1 MPVSSV
7 TKNLAILFA
16 DIVGST
22 SLYDQLG
29 DHLAHIKIV
38 NCLNLMGAL
47 VKNGRGLVVGT
58 IGDEIMCSFEDPNDA
73 FQTAIAIQES
83 MQEEMANSIGVRV
96 GMHFGLTGIE
106 NGHPFG
112 DVVNVASRM
121 ADLARHGRI
130 IISKDTAN
138 HLNRF
143 NKAKIRA
150 FDRVRVKGKPQPIE
164 TYEIIWDQ
172 RDITSIFKGS
182 TTARTKKSLPVV
194 CLSLSYQSFTS
205 QINASK
211 TSLSIGRSPK
221 NDLIV
226 VSENASR
233 NHAVIEYRN
242 GSIFITDHSTNG
254 CYIKTESGNSSSD
267 GLDFF
272 LHRNEWVMRGRGV
285 ICLGEP
291 IHKGFTY
298 LIHFSVSHR

>member
-38 NCLNLMGAL
+38 NYLNLMGAV
-47 VKNGRGLVVGT
+47 VKDGRGLVVGT

-121 ADLARHGRI
+121 TDLARHGRI

-143 NKAKIRA
+143 NKANIRA
-150 FDRVRVKGKPQPIE
+150 FDRVMVKGKPQPIE

-172 RDITSIFKGS
+172 RDPTFIFKGS
-182 TTARTKKSLPVV
+182 KSTRTKRSLPVV
-194 CLSLSYQSFTS
+194 CLSLTYRSFTS
-205 QINASK
+205 QINAFK
-211 TSLSIGRSPK
+211 TSLSIGRSPQ
-221 NDLIV
+221 NDLTV
-226 VSENASR
+226 ASKNASR
-233 NHAVIEYRN
+233 NHAAIEYRN
-242 GSIFITDHSTNG
+242 GSIFFTDHSTNG

-272 LHRNEWVMRGRGV
+272 IHRNEWVMGGRGV
-285 ICLGEP
+285 ICLGES
-291 IHKGFTY
+291 IYKGFTD
-298 LIHFSVSHR
+298 LIHFSVSHH